1 MNAIELAEAME
12 TRARIRRQI
21 TSREN
26 TGDRLSTQLEQAATM
41 LRQQQ
46 AEIEALHNLVKEQD
60 KKIIDL
66 AFDLEYTKRND
77 EFVKKASKK

>member
-1 MNAIELAEAME
+1 MTANELADLNEWSCCAYSKQVS
-12 TRARIRRQI
+12 A
-21 TSREN
+21 
-26 TGDRLSTQLEQAATM
+26 M

-66 AFDLEYTKRND
+66 AFDLEYAKQSVNLY
-77 EFVKKASKK
+77 